1 MSDSLRP
8 HELQHP
14 GFPVHHQLPE
24 LAQTHVHW
32 VGDSIQPSQSS
43 GTPPS
48 SCLQSF
54 SASGSFL
61 MSQLLASGGQSIG
74 TSAWVLLM
82 SIQGWFSL
90 GLTGLIYLQSKRF
103 SRVFSSTI
111 IQKLNSSALSLL
123 YGTTLTSVHDY
134 WKNRNFD
141 YTSFDHTDLFQQTDI
156 SVFVFTGI
164 FICICR

>member
-1 MSDSLRP
+1 MANSLWP
-8 HELQHP
+8 HGLQHARLL
-14 GFPVHHQLPE
+14 VLHYLPE
-24 LAQTHVHW
+24 FAQFPLNRWCYPT
-32 VGDSIQPSQSS
+32 ISS
-43 GTPPS
+43 SVTPF
-48 SCLQSF
+48 SCPQSF
-54 SASGSFL
+54 PASGSFT
-61 MSQLLASGGQSIG
+61 MSWPFTSGGQSIG

-103 SRVFSSTI
+103 SRVLSSTI
-111 IQKLNSSALSLL
+111 IQKLNSSARSLL
-123 YGTTLTSVHDY
+123 YGTTLTFVHDY

-141 YTSFDHTDLFQQTDI
+141 YTSFDHTDLFQQTDV